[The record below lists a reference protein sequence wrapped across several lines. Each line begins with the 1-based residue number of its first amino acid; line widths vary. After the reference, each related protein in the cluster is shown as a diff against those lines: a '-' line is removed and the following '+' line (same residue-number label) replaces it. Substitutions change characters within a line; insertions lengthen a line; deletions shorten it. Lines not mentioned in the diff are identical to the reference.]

1 MDGICQMNWQSKQ
14 IIYFH
19 PGVSRMK
26 RFFRLFCCLNREQ
39 TANGISISVALFAL
53 LFLHL
58 ESSPTPAGANVAR
71 RITNKSAFVMAA
83 SNDSTSTHATLSN
96 STQGERHTA
105 EIAGTD
111 LTHKIQILEKG
122 LEYLSKTPHY
132 TAQFVKKELVNG
144 ELLDEQEI
152 EMKVRHAPFSVYLK
166 WVTGEAGRE
175 VLYVEGENDGRMK
188 AHPGGWK
195 ARLPA
200 VNLEPTGSL
209 AMAESRHP
217 ITKAG
222 LFSLTKMMVDT
233 HREDLTKNNI
243 ARFEKLQDQVFDGR
257 HCHAFVVEYKDKQSS
272 ENYRKSIT
280 LIDKE
285 WSVPVYIKNFG
296 WLNGEAPA
304 DPEQHDEATLVE
316 YYSYSNIKF
325 RSNLIALDFDHTNED
340 YGFKR
345 Q

>member
-1 MDGICQMNWQSKQ
+1 
-14 IIYFH
+14 
-19 PGVSRMK
+19 MK
-26 RFFRLFCCLNREQ
+26 RFFRLFSRLDRQQ
-39 TANGISISVALFAL
+39 TANGMSVSVALFAL

-71 RITNKSAFVMAA
+71 RITNKSAYVMVAAKTSTSAQSFQSNSSEGQGGTAESA
-83 SNDSTSTHATLSN
+83 SNDVTY
-96 STQGERHTA
+96 
-105 EIAGTD
+105 
-111 LTHKIQILEKG
+111 KIQILEKG

-144 ELLDEQEI
+144 ELLDEQEM

-175 VLYVEGENDGRMK
+175 VLYVEGQNDGRMK

-222 LFSLTKMMVDT
+222 LFSLTKMMVES
-233 HREDLTKNNI
+233 HRQDLEKDNI

-257 HCHAFVVEYKDKQSS
+257 QCHAFVVEYKDKKSS
-272 ENYRKSIT
+272 EHYRKSVT

-296 WLNGEAPA
+296 WLNGDAPA
-304 DPEQHDEATLVE
+304 DPEQHDEATLIE
-316 YYSYSNIKF
+316 YYSYSNVKF
-325 RSNLIALDFDHTNED
+325 RPNLIALDFDHTNED